1 MGLHFKMQILFDELH
16 KRVLPPTRREKNLPF
31 KANCGIKV
39 CMKERKMA
47 LAIKTSFVMQ
57 THFSWK
63 Q

>member
-1 MGLHFKMQILFDELH
+1 MSFTKEYCFQQA
-16 KRVLPPTRREKNLPF
+16 EKNLPF